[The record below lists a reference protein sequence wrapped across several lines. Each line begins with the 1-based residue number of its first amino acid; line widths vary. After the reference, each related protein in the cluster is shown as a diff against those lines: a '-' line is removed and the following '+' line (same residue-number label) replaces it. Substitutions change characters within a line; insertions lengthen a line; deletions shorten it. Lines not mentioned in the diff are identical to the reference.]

1 MASSRYIFRRV
12 LTANQEDNINFGG
25 TFFYVVAADG
35 PVRIGNDDEGGD
47 VFEVG
52 TGHIGT
58 ESNRFKKLKI
68 KNESGAS
75 NFVEICVGE
84 GEYRDNRFT
93 LAPGR
98 YVGVPMYP
106 APTRFAVNPAV
117 SIAAGAFVDLPATW
131 NAPDRIRK
139 AIVIQNLDA
148 TPANALEIRV
158 GIGGGGAVANVVPG
172 SPVPITHT
180 FEVSG
185 PVSIKNSTG
194 APISCHIAEIV
205 VTG

>member
-1 MASSRYIFRRV
+1 MASSRYIFRRI
-12 LTANQEDNINFGG
+12 LNAGQEDNINFPG
-25 TFFYVVAADG
+25 TFFYVVQADG

-58 ESNRFKKLKI
+58 ESNRFRKLKI
-68 KNESGAS
+68 RNESGAE
-75 NFVEICVGE
+75 NLVEICVGE

-93 LAPGR
+93 LVPGR

-106 APTRFAVNPAV
+106 APTRFVPNAAS
-117 SIAAGAFVDLPATW
+117 SIAAGASVDLPGTW

-139 AIVIQNLDA
+139 AVVVQNFDA
-148 TPANALEIRV
+148 ALALQIRV
-158 GIGGGGAVANVVPG
+158 GTDVVNEVPG
-172 SPVPITHT
+172 SAVPITHT

-185 PVSIKNSTG
+185 PVNIHNPHG
-194 APISCHIAEIV
+194 APVACRIAEIV

>member
-1 MASSRYIFRRV
+1 MASSRYIFART
-12 LTANQEDNINFGG
+12 LGPGQEDNINFGG
-25 TFFYVVAADG
+25 TFFYVVQADG
-35 PVRIGNDDEGGD
+35 AVRIGNDDEGGD

-58 ESNRFKKLKI
+58 ESNRFRKLKI
-68 KNESGAS
+68 RNESGAE
-75 NFVEICVGE
+75 NRVEICVGE

-106 APTRFAVNPAV
+106 APTRVVVNPATT
-117 SIAAGAFVDLPATW
+117 IAAGASVDLPGTW

-139 AIVIQNLDA
+139 AIVVQNLD
-148 TPANALEIRV
+148 PGQPLQIR
-158 GIGGGGAVANVVPG
+158 IGTAIMNVVPG
-172 SPVPITHT
+172 SPVPVTHT

-185 PVSIKNSTG
+185 PVSIHNPGSTVIPC
-194 APISCHIAEIV
+194 AISEIV